1 MAEVRREPWQQPL
14 DVAARSIPS
23 DNSMD
28 RRRVSNVMDAWRT
41 TFGGAND
48 TGCSSDV
55 VEQGVHMRVRPT
67 SARLRCKET
76 RILAQRQGKLAP
88 ALDVGSQIM
97 RQLWTDRNQP
107 GLEEFSVTNGD
118 DLFDQVDYRSES
130 GEGPHRRVAR
140 FRMRSISSMRHMG
153 ACRGVLLMWTTD
165 VASSIRRNSSTE

>member
-1 MAEVRREPWQQPL
+1 MEVALGRFDVDVAEIRREPWQQSL

-28 RRRVSNVMDAWRT
+28 RRRVSNVVDAWRT

-55 VEQGVHMRVRPT
+55 VEQGVHMRVRPS

-88 ALDVGSQIM
+88 ALDVGSQLM

-107 GLEEFSVTNGD
+107 GLEEFRVTNGD
-118 DLFDQVDYRSES
+118 DLFDQVDIAQSQVK
-130 GEGPHRRVAR
+130 GLAD
-140 FRMRSISSMRHMG
+140 
-153 ACRGVLLMWTTD
+153 A
-165 VASSIRRNSSTE
+165 